1 MIEWISR
8 AWMKV
13 KVGVHKGLNRSLY
26 KQGVIIYG
34 IPKLVHRDKIIIGNN
49 STINDGVYLY
59 GRGGIV
65 IEEGVSL
72 SYNVS
77 LISSG
82 YRTSDWM
89 KNKKQKHHES
99 NSIKI
104 ERDCWIGA
112 NTTILKGVTIA
123 EGCIVGAGSVV
134 TKNLTEPN
142 ALYAGNP
149 ARYIKS
155 LNQ

>member
-13 KVGVHKGLNRSLY
+13 RVSVHKSLNRTLY
-26 KQGVIIYG
+26 KQGVIVYG
-34 IPKLVHRDKIIIGNN
+34 IPKLVHRDKITIGKN
-49 STINDGVYLY
+49 STINENVYLY

-65 IEEGVSL
+65 IEDGVSL

-89 KNKKQKHHES
+89 ENKKHKHHES
-99 NSIKI
+99 DPIKI

-112 NTTILKGVTIA
+112 NTTVLKGITIA
-123 EGCIVGAGSVV
+123 EGSIVGAGSVV

-155 LNQ
+155 LKP